1 MRVSNNEN
9 CLKNM
14 RCPKCGQDSRFL
26 VMITAC
32 ASVTDDGTDIEPDSV
47 NWNSKASTIC
57 SDDECDMMGEW
68 NDFYKEED

>member
-1 MRVSNNEN
+1 
-9 CLKNM
+9 
-14 RCPKCGQDSRFL
+14 
-26 VMITAC
+26 MITAC